1 MKSTLDIAD
10 YLSRSV
16 KRIAAGALRTALHN
30 PKEYAY
36 IMKFSASARH
46 AAKTRIQYEKS
57 GRHIPAFLIGSIC
70 TECNLNCT
78 GCYAQQNQLTGDHA
92 PQENMSA
99 EKWNSI
105 FFEARKIGVSFILLA
120 GGEPLT
126 RRDVIVY
133 AACYPE
139 IIFPV
144 FTNGTMIDNDYLRV
158 FSNHRNLVP
167 VLSMEGRRDDTDAR
181 RGIGV
186 FDQLTEV
193 MKNLNSREIYYG
205 VSITVTSGNIRS
217 VTDPAFISELSSLG
231 CKVVFFVEY
240 VPVTPDTLVMA
251 PGEAERSFL
260 EKQQQILRSSYPG
273 LMFIS
278 FPGDEKHT
286 GGCLAAGRG
295 FFHINSNG
303 GAEPCPFS
311 PYSDINVK
319 DHTLLEVLES
329 PLFVKIRQSDMLIG
343 ERSGGCLL
351 FEKEE
356 DVKKFL
362 QD

>member
-1 MKSTLDIAD
+1 MKNTLDIAD

-16 KRIAAGALRTALHN
+16 KRIAAGALRGALHN

-46 AAKTRIQYEKS
+46 AEKTRVQYEKS

-78 GCYAQQNQLTGDHA
+78 GCYARKNQNSFDQS
-92 PQENMSA
+92 PNESMSA

-126 RRDVIVY
+126 RKDVILY

-144 FTNGTMIDNDYLRV
+144 FTNGTMIDNDYLRL
-158 FSNHRNLVP
+158 FNNHRNLVP
-167 VLSMEGRRDDTDAR
+167 VLSMEGRREDTDAR
-181 RGIGV
+181 RGAGV
-186 FDQLTEV
+186 YDQLTEV

-205 VSITVTSGNIRS
+205 VSITVTTNNIKT
-217 VTDPAFISELSSLG
+217 VTDSAFIAELENLG
-231 CKVVFFVEY
+231 CKLVFFIEY
-240 VPVTPDTLVMA
+240 VPVTSDTLNMA
-251 PGEAERSFL
+251 PGDAERCYL
-260 EKQQQILRSSYPG
+260 EKQEQILRSSYPG

-319 DHTLLEVLES
+319 DHTLLEVLDS
-329 PLFVKIRQSDMLIG
+329 PLFGKIRQSDMLIG
-343 ERSGGCLL
+343 EHSGGCLL
-351 FEKEE
+351 FEKED

-362 QD
+362 HD